1 MSTAQMVRRTGVLPL
16 AAALLLVLA
25 VAALRLVSLAA
36 VVIAAA
42 VDGVAELATDALASV
57 AAASGPPARDWAH
70 DRAQGGG
77 RR

>member
-16 AAALLLVLA
+16 LAALLLVLA
-25 VAALRLVSLAA
+25 VAALRLVSLTA

-42 VDGVAELATDALASV
+42 VDGVAELATDALVSV
-57 AAASGPPARDWAH
+57 AGASGPVAH
-70 DRAQGGG
+70 E